1 MIWKTCYAENITVQ
15 GISTS
20 MTQVL
25 LRHDTNPQLSLV
37 DSCILEDKV
46 QKAKLTSAY
55 TEEIQA
61 GLVNAAA
68 LQASLSVLRLK
79 GKAAAALLA
88 VQASLLSV
96 FWITPEIL

>member
-1 MIWKTCYAENITVQ
+1 MIWKTCYAENIIAQ

-25 LRHDTNPQLSLV
+25 LRHDTDPLLSLV
-37 DSCILEDKV
+37 NSWVLEDKV

-68 LQASLSVLRLK
+68 LQASLSALRLK
-79 GKAAAALLA
+79 GKAAATLLA
-88 VQASLLSV
+88 VLASLLSV
-96 FWITPEIL
+96 SWITPEIL